1 MRYYGMVNI
10 PRRSPE
16 PYVPYPGQRQVYR
29 NDRRNDRRV
38 RKPAVT
44 PTLLLLA
51 GMATF
56 FALLLLPVAAALAG
70 YAYFQAFDLILP
82 RVRVGNTALG
92 GQNIYNA
99 AVRLNKVWNMENDIL
114 VGVLVNGE
122 IQTWQVRPGDVGLSV
137 DAVETARR
145 AYQVGRSQRGVI
157 AFDRMASS
165 LLNTSEVVPA
175 AQFDPAAARAG
186 LDALSAQV
194 SLPPQDAALRLEG
207 NQVLVIPAAPGYV
220 LDVEDAVSALA
231 AEPLAILSDGYLA
244 VNLKP
249 VAPRITDVSA
259 AAAEAERLLNTP
271 ATISGYDLVRD
282 ENLSWTI
289 PAETI
294 RSWLVIE
301 NGEAGPRVSV
311 DENQV
316 AAYLSGLSDSLA
328 PERWIDVSKYSASL
342 NQAVK
347 DGAPLSVLVGHRT
360 TSYTV
365 QSGDTLT
372 AIGWKVGIPYW
383 KIIESNPGLDVDNL
397 WAGLELTIP
406 SKDEMLPLPVIPNK
420 RVIINIGE
428 QRLRVYQDGELLS
441 EHVISTGIDRSPTQP
456 GVFQVQTH
464 EINAYASVWDLH
476 MPHFLGIYE
485 AWPGFMNGI
494 HGLPTLSNG
503 TRLWGNILGR
513 PASFGCIIMEL
524 EAAEFLYDWAE
535 EGVIVEIQP

>member
-194 SLPPQDAALRLEG
+194 SLPPQDATLRLEG

-259 AAAEAERLLNTP
+259 AAAEAERLFNTP

-282 ENLSWTI
+282 ENLSWTV

-316 AAYLSGLSDSLA
+316 AAYLAGLSDSLA